1 MNAITNI
8 RKDIYG
14 KWVAETKVALTDSRQ
29 LTLRTCKRDN
39 GAVQTFASVAI
50 VKNEN
55 GCRIET
61 FEVYGDYMKCVYSE
75 GYKRVTQKVIEEQ
88 ASIARGYLS
97 QIMEQVRAFYAAKGI
112 EIEVAA

>member
-1 MNAITNI
+1 MNAPITNI

-14 KWVAETKVALTDSRQ
+14 KWVAETKYQLAGERQ

-55 GCRIET
+55 GARIET
-61 FEVYGDYMKCVYSE
+61 FKVYDDYMRCVYTD
-75 GYKRVTQKVIEEQ
+75 GPKRVTQKVIEESQ
-88 ASIARGYLS
+88 SIARGYMP
-97 QIMEQVRAFYAAKGI
+97 QIMADVKAFYAAKGI
-112 EIEVAA
+112 EV